1 MIKLKRN
8 VAPDQYLSDNRE
20 TNDKRNPSHTLST
33 MNNIFHG
40 KVEVILNKNSCY
52 FIQEKLF
59 DIRFSYKHSNF
70 SRVCLLVK
78 MASKTVTRS
87 ILNLKHCH
95 VCFLF
100 KILWLSQKSKK
111 STPLF
116 FALKSLSWFV
126 ILWISGIFLW
136 KGNEMSSSGKK
147 TEMQM
152 QSVNI
157 SFDRVRWIKA
167 APPTNNGLV

>member
-1 MIKLKRN
+1 MKTKETNPTRPGSPTPRKQAL
-8 VAPDQYLSDNRE
+8 LSDNRE

-87 ILNLKHCH
+87 ILNLQNFVTKSEKSEINTFIFRTKIVKL
-95 VCFLF
+95 VCCIVNFRN
-100 KILWLSQKSKK
+100 I
-111 STPLF
+111 PL
-116 FALKSLSWFV
+116 KR
-126 ILWISGIFLW
+126 
-136 KGNEMSSSGKK
+136 E
-147 TEMQM
+147 
-152 QSVNI
+152 
-157 SFDRVRWIKA
+157 
-167 APPTNNGLV
+167 